1 MQRATLRYPPGSL
14 VVLTGLP
21 GAGKTTLLRRLYGLH
36 GAESA
41 PVAAGAVVVIDSG
54 QSRLRWDGR
63 IAWAPRPVRR
73 AVVFATHLSRIRRAL
88 IRGQSVLAHNR
99 GCATY
104 VLKGF
109 AWLARRQRASFHL
122 LLLDAPAEAAIAG
135 QHARGRVVAPRTFA
149 RHRRRW
155 ESLLARVAD
164 GDPAPAATARV
175 VTRAEADLLEHIVF
189 DSVAGSVA
197 GSAVDSRAHG
207 T

>member
-1 MQRATLRYPPGSL
+1 MQRATLRFPPGSL

-41 PVAAGAVVVIDSG
+41 PVAADAVVVIDSG

-63 IAWAPRPVRR
+63 ILWAPRPVRR
-73 AVVFATHLSRIRRAL
+73 AVVFATHLSRISRAL
-88 IRGQSVLAHNR
+88 AGGRAVLAHNR

-122 LLLDAPAEAAIAG
+122 LLLDAPPEAAVAG

-155 ESLLARVAD
+155 ESLLARVTG
-164 GDPAPAATARV
+164 GDPAPAVSAHV
-175 VTRAEADLLEHIVF
+175 LTRAEADLLEHIVF
-189 DSVAGSVA
+189 DSA
-197 GSAVDSRAHG
+197 DRAPAD
-207 T
+207 